1 MQTKTVLYR
10 KEDKVGIITLNRPNN
25 YNAINDD
32 LLKDFGEA
40 LDAAMVDKEVRAVVV
55 HGSGRGFCA
64 GADLAGNLGRTP
76 RQVRDH
82 LNMNYGNVI
91 RRLAEMEKPVI
102 AAIHGSMAGAG
113 IGFGL
118 ACDFRIMADNANL
131 RYAFINI
138 GLTPDAGSSWFL
150 VQAVG
155 LAKAME
161 IAAGG
166 EKIPAQECLRLGLTT
181 KVVPKDELMEAA
193 MEMANYWAERPTLG
207 FALTKKTLRY
217 AANHS
222 LLDTIAYEAEQQ
234 VIGLSSHD
242 FQEGGKAFMEK
253 RKPNFIG
260 E

>member
-1 MQTKTVLYR
+1 MKTALYR
-10 KEDKVGIITLNRPNN
+10 KEGKVGIITLNRPNN
-25 YNAINDD
+25 YNAITDE
-32 LLKDFGEA
+32 LLSDFGEA
-40 LDAAMVDKEVRAVVV
+40 LDAAMIDKEVRAVVIY
-55 HGSGRGFCA
+55 GNGKGFCA
-64 GADLAGNLGRTP
+64 GADLGSGLERSP

-82 LNMNYGNVI
+82 LNMNYGNVV

-102 AAIHGSMAGAG
+102 AAVHGSMAGAG

-118 ACDFRIMADNANL
+118 ACDFRIMADTANI

-150 VQAVG
+150 VRAVG

-166 EKIPAQECLRLGLTT
+166 EKISASECQRLGLAT
-181 KVVPKDELMEAA
+181 KVVPEDELMETA
-193 MEMANYWAERPTLG
+193 MTFANTWADRPTLG
-207 FALTKKTLRY
+207 FALTKKTLRF

-253 RKPNFIG
+253 RKPNFKG